1 MLSESEIQLL
11 RSRLLHW
18 FSVNKR
24 DLPWR
29 RTKDP
34 YAIWISEV
42 MLQQT
47 RVAAVIRYYE
57 RFLSRFPEIR
67 ALAEAPEADLLA
79 HWAGL
84 GYYYRA
90 RNMQKAA
97 QQVNQAGGFPAS
109 YEAIREL
116 PGIGDYTAAAVA
128 SIAFGLPHAVVDGNV
143 YRVLSRVLCDRTN
156 IAAGHARM
164 HFTAL
169 ADRLLDRGSPGSF
182 NQAVMELGATVC
194 LPKKPLCLLC
204 PLAGVC
210 KARHAGGQ
218 EALPVKIKPR
228 RTVEATR
235 ILLWIESDGKLLLWQ
250 RPPSARLMPGF
261 WELPEPEHIPSAQ
274 IGARVGHFGHGITIH
289 KYRFEVHLASVPSMP
304 EFCRWISLDDFP
316 QLPISTVLKKA
327 GKLVNIV
334 KSQGAG
340 PGQASPV
347 PDSSAPKNPLDLRK
361 GKSAC

>member
-1 MLSESEIQLL
+1 VLSEPEIQLL

-18 FSVNKR
+18 FSINKR

-29 RTKDP
+29 RTSDP

-57 RFLSRFPEIR
+57 RFLARFPDIGS
-67 ALAEAPEADLLA
+67 LAQAPEADLLA

-97 QQVNQAGGFPAS
+97 QQVNQVGRFPAS
-109 YEAIREL
+109 YEEIREL

-128 SIAFGLPHAVVDGNV
+128 SIAFDLPHAVVDGNV
-143 YRVLSRVLCDRTN
+143 FRVLSRVLCDSTN
-156 IAAGHARM
+156 IAAGNARM
-164 HFTAL
+164 HFTVL
-169 ADRLLDRGSPGSF
+169 GDRLLDRASPGDF
-182 NQAVMELGATVC
+182 NQALMELGATVC
-194 LPKKPLCLLC
+194 LPKKPLCLPC
-204 PLAGVC
+204 PLADIC
-210 KARHAGGQ
+210 KSRQAGTQ
-218 EALPVKIKPR
+218 ETFPVKIKPR
-228 RTVEATR
+228 RNVEATR
-235 ILLWIESDGKLLLWQ
+235 TLLWIESDGKLLLWQ

-274 IGARVGHFGHGITIH
+274 IGAKIGHFRHGITIH
-289 KYRFEVHLASVPSMP
+289 KYRFEVHLASASSMP
-304 EFCRWISLDDFP
+304 EFCQWVSLAEFP

-327 GKLVNIV
+327 RRLVNMV

-340 PGQASPV
+340 SRTSIASSGQ
-347 PDSSAPKNPLDLRK
+347 
-361 GKSAC
+361 